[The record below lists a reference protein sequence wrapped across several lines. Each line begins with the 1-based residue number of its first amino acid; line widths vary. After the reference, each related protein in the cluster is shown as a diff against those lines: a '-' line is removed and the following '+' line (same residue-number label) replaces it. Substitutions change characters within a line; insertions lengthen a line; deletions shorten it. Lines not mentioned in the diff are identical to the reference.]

1 VASAEEYS
9 CLAFFANG
17 SALDRSLP
25 QVLEAQQHDEYPFE
39 LTTEMDLIA
48 AEPFQ
53 LVCVERLAE
62 CLLADQG
69 PRFILLSCN
78 TEAMALHLAEI
89 FLAVTPGRHAL
100 VLLDQAGWHV
110 SKKLAVPD
118 TINTLAVA
126 AEFTRVQPGLKYLS
140 DRNIRLRVARL
151 VVHVMRRV
159 RVVSTGR
166 RRASNW
172 GPAMQQESSVFI
184 GLDTSKM
191 KIFVDFAEEGRQ
203 GEVRF
208 FGDIEAA

>member
-1 VASAEEYS
+1 MRS
-9 CLAFFANG
+9 FFSIRPG
-17 SALDRSLP
+17 GMSRRSL
-25 QVLEAQQHDEYPFE
+25 
-39 LTTEMDLIA
+39 
-48 AEPFQ
+48 
-53 LVCVERLAE
+53 
-62 CLLADQG
+62 
-69 PRFILLSCN
+69 LSQ
-78 TEAMALHLAEI
+78 TSLHSCRCRRIHPSL
-89 FLAVTPGRHAL
+89 
-100 VLLDQAGWHV
+100 
-110 SKKLAVPD
+110 
-118 TINTLAVA
+118 
-126 AEFTRVQPGLKYLS
+126 

>member
-25 QVLEAQQHDEYPFE
+25 QVLEVQQHDEHPFE
-39 LTTEMDLIA
+39 LATEMNLIA

-89 FLAVTPGRHAL
+89 FLAVTPGGHAL

-118 TINTLAVA
+118 SITLLPLPPNSP
-126 AEFTRVQPGLKYLS
+126 EFNPV
-140 DRNIRLRVARL
+140 
-151 VVHVMRRV
+151 
-159 RVVSTGR
+159 
-166 RRASNW
+166 
-172 GPAMQQESSVFI
+172 
-184 GLDTSKM
+184 
-191 KIFVDFAEEGRQ
+191 
-203 GEVRF
+203 
-208 FGDIEAA
+208 

>member
-1 VASAEEYS
+1 MPARGSGAAVHSSLLQHRGHGTPFGGNLPCGDTRRSCARSSRSGRVACLEEA
-9 CLAFFANG
+9 C
-17 SALDRSLP
+17 
-25 QVLEAQQHDEYPFE
+25 
-39 LTTEMDLIA
+39 
-48 AEPFQ
+48 
-53 LVCVERLAE
+53 C
-62 CLLADQG
+62 
-69 PRFILLSCN
+69 PR
-78 TEAMALHLAEI
+78 H
-89 FLAVTPGRHAL
+89 HY
-100 VLLDQAGWHV
+100 
-110 SKKLAVPD
+110 
-118 TINTLAVA
+118 TLAVA